1 LGRAFQSLD
10 QPAAYAAGLGYYD
23 AVTNANVCVSEP
35 SLNPLRMNHRKH
47 VSALLALS
55 ALQLIPVACK
65 DKTPPRPPPDAAVPT
80 PLPPAPE
87 AASPESFRVKFETT
101 KGDFTVE
108 VTRAWAPKGAD
119 RFYRLVTEG
128 YFKDIRFFRVL
139 PGFMAQFGLSGNP
152 ALNEKFDALRIA
164 DDPVTQSNKRGML
177 TFATAGPNTRTNQFF
192 INYGDNASLDVQ
204 GFSPFGRVV
213 DGMKVV
219 DAMYGGYGE
228 GAPNGAGPSQDS
240 IAKKGNEYLQRAF
253 PKLDYIK
260 SATIVK

>member
-1 LGRAFQSLD
+1 
-10 QPAAYAAGLGYYD
+10 
-23 AVTNANVCVSEP
+23 
-35 SLNPLRMNHRKH
+35 MNYPKH
-47 VSALLALS
+47 APALLALL

-65 DKTPPRPPPDAAVPT
+65 DKAPPTPRPAAAVPN
-80 PLPPAPE
+80 PLPPPPAD
-87 AASPESFRVKFETT
+87 AASPDSFRVKFATS
-101 KGDFTVE
+101 KGDFTVD

-119 RFYRLVTEG
+119 RFYRLVSDG

-139 PGFMAQFGLSGNP
+139 PGFMAQFGMSGSP
-152 ALNEKFDALRIA
+152 ALTAKMDTLRIS
-164 DDPVTQSNKRGML
+164 DDPVTQSNKRGMV
-177 TFATAGPNTRTNQFF
+177 TFAMAGPNTRSSQFF
-192 INYGDNASLDVQ
+192 INYRDNAMLDSQ

-219 DAMYGGYGE
+219 DALYGGYGE

-240 IAKKGNEYLQRAF
+240 IRTKGNEYLRRAF

>member
-1 LGRAFQSLD
+1 
-10 QPAAYAAGLGYYD
+10 
-23 AVTNANVCVSEP
+23 
-35 SLNPLRMNHRKH
+35 MKH
-47 VSALLALS
+47 PKHASVLLALL

-65 DKTPPRPPPDAAVPT
+65 EKTPPTPPPEAAAPT
-80 PLPPAPE
+80 PLPSTTDAAAPE
-87 AASPESFRVKFETT
+87 SYRVKFETT

-139 PGFMAQFGLSGNP
+139 PGFMAQFGLSGDP
-152 ALNEKFDALRIA
+152 ALNAKMDTLRIP

-177 TFATAGPNTRTNQFF
+177 TFATAGPNTRSNQFF

-213 DGMKVV
+213 DGMTVV

-228 GAPNGAGPSQDS
+228 GAPNGRGPRQDL
-240 IAKKGNEYLQRAF
+240 IATKGNEYLQRAF

-260 SATIVK
+260 SATIVR

>member
-1 LGRAFQSLD
+1 
-10 QPAAYAAGLGYYD
+10 
-23 AVTNANVCVSEP
+23 
-35 SLNPLRMNHRKH
+35 MNHRKH
-47 VSALLALS
+47 AGALLALL

-65 DKTPPRPPPDAAVPT
+65 DKAPPTPPPAAAVPN
-80 PLPPAPE
+80 PLPPPPAD
-87 AASPESFRVKFETT
+87 AVSPDSFRVKFATS
-101 KGDFTVE
+101 KGDFTVD

-119 RFYRLVTEG
+119 RFYRLVSDG

-139 PGFMAQFGLSGNP
+139 PGFMAQFGMSGNP
-152 ALNEKFDALRIA
+152 ALTAKMDTLRIS
-164 DDPVTQSNKRGML
+164 DDPVTQSNKRGMV
-177 TFATAGPNTRTNQFF
+177 TFAMAGPNTRSSQFF
-192 INYGDNASLDVQ
+192 INYRDNAMLDSQ

-219 DAMYGGYGE
+219 DALYGGYGE

-240 IAKKGNEYLQRAF
+240 IRTKGNEYLRRAF

>member
-1 LGRAFQSLD
+1 
-10 QPAAYAAGLGYYD
+10 
-23 AVTNANVCVSEP
+23 
-35 SLNPLRMNHRKH
+35 MNHRKH
-47 VSALLALS
+47 ASALLALL

-65 DKTPPRPPPDAAVPT
+65 DKTPPAPLPGAAVPT
-80 PLPPAPE
+80 PLPPPPD

-119 RFYRLVTEG
+119 RVYRLVTEG

-152 ALNEKFDALRIA
+152 ALNEKMDTLRIP

-177 TFATAGPNTRTNQFF
+177 TFATAGPNTRSNQFF
-192 INYGDNASLDVQ
+192 INYGDNASLDTQ

-219 DAMYGGYGE
+219 DTMYGGYGE
-228 GAPNGAGPSQDS
+228 GVPNGAGPSQDS
-240 IAKKGNEYLQRAF
+240 IATKGNEYLQRAF

>member
-1 LGRAFQSLD
+1 
-10 QPAAYAAGLGYYD
+10 
-23 AVTNANVCVSEP
+23 
-35 SLNPLRMNHRKH
+35 MNHRKH
-47 VSALLALS
+47 ASALLALL

-65 DKTPPRPPPDAAVPT
+65 DKTPPEKPPLAAVPT
-80 PLPPAPE
+80 PLPPAAAD
-87 AASPESFRVKFETT
+87 AASPDSFRVKFATT
-101 KGDFTVE
+101 KGDFTVD

-139 PGFMAQFGLSGNP
+139 PGFMAQFGMSGNP
-152 ALNEKFDALRIA
+152 ALTAKMDSLRIP
-164 DDPVTQSNKRGML
+164 DDPVTQSNKRGMV
-177 TFATAGPNTRTNQFF
+177 TFATAGPNTRSSQFF
-192 INYGDNASLDVQ
+192 INYGDNASLDSQ

-219 DAMYGGYGE
+219 DALYGGYGE

-240 IAKKGNEYLQRAF
+240 IRTRGNEYLQRTF

>member
-1 LGRAFQSLD
+1 
-10 QPAAYAAGLGYYD
+10 
-23 AVTNANVCVSEP
+23 
-35 SLNPLRMNHRKH
+35 MNHHKH
-47 VSALLALS
+47 TSALLALL
-55 ALQLIPVACK
+55 ALLLIPVACK
-65 DKTPPRPPPDAAVPT
+65 DKTPPPPEAAVPT
-80 PLPPAPE
+80 PLPPPPPPDP
-87 AASPESFRVKFETT
+87 ASPASFRVKFVTT

-119 RFYRLVTEG
+119 RFHRLVTEG

-139 PGFMAQFGLSGNP
+139 PGFMAQFGMSGNP
-152 ALNEKFDALRIA
+152 ALNARMDSLRIP
-164 DDPVTQSNKRGML
+164 DDPVTQSNKRGMV
-177 TFATAGPNTRTNQFF
+177 TFATSGPNTRSNQFF
-192 INYGDNASLDVQ
+192 INYGDNGSLDFQ

-228 GAPNGAGPSQDS
+228 GAPNGVGPAQDS
-240 IAKKGNEYLQRAF
+240 IAIKGNEYLRRAF

>member
-1 LGRAFQSLD
+1 MD
-10 QPAAYAAGLGYYD
+10 
-23 AVTNANVCVSEP
+23 
-35 SLNPLRMNHRKH
+35 MNHRKH
-47 VSALLALS
+47 ASALLALL
-55 ALQLIPVACK
+55 ALQFIPVACK
-65 DKTPPRPPPDAAVPT
+65 DKTPPVPPPDEAAVST
-80 PLPPAPE
+80 PLPSPPTD
-87 AASPESFRVKFETT
+87 AASPESFRVKFKTT

-108 VTRAWAPKGAD
+108 VTRAWAPRGAD
-119 RFYRLVTEG
+119 RLYRLVTEG

-152 ALNEKFDALRIA
+152 ALNAKMDSQRIP

-177 TFATAGPNTRTNQFF
+177 TFAMAGPNTRSNQFF
-192 INYGDNASLDVQ
+192 INYRDNASLDTQ

-228 GAPNGAGPSQDS
+228 GVPNGAGPSQDS
-240 IAKKGNEYLQRAF
+240 IATKGNEYLQRAF

>member
-1 LGRAFQSLD
+1 MV
-10 QPAAYAAGLGYYD
+10 PA
-23 AVTNANVCVSEP
+23 P
-35 SLNPLRMNHRKH
+35 SPTFASAKHPLTRSTMNHRKH
-47 VSALLALS
+47 TYALLALS
-55 ALQLIPVACK
+55 ALMLIPVACK
-65 DKTPPRPPPDAAVPT
+65 DKTPPVPPPDAAVPS
-80 PLPPAPE
+80 PLPPPPPLD

-119 RFYRLVTEG
+119 RFYRLVSEG
-128 YFKDIRFFRVL
+128 YFKDVRFFRVL

-152 ALNEKFDALRIA
+152 ALNAKFDTLRIA

-213 DGMKVV
+213 DGMNVV
-219 DAMYGGYGE
+219 DMMYGGYGE
-228 GAPNGAGPSQDS
+228 GVPNGAGPSQDS
-240 IAKKGNEYLQRAF
+240 IRKKGNEYLQRAF
-253 PKLDYIK
+253 PNLDYIK